1 MEPRIVFAALA
12 GVFFDLLCLGGV
24 AAVLLTNNLWLIDVG
39 PTRFFYVA
47 CLVGFGMVPVMY
59 HLELH
64 AAARRFG
71 QRPAARVRPSLPAW
85 AGVDRTVRA

>member
-1 MEPRIVFAALA
+1 MEPRIVIAALA
-12 GVFFDLLCLGGV
+12 GVFFDLLALGGV
-24 AAVLLTNNLWLIDVG
+24 AAVLLTNNLWLVDVG

-47 CLVGFGMVPVMY
+47 CLVGFGLLPVMY
-59 HLELH
+59 HMELQ

-71 QRPAARVRPSLPAW
+71 ERPVRIRPNLPAW